1 MGKRISILIGI
12 VVLAAAF
19 CQLLLPG
26 IIGGNLA
33 NRIKEAA
40 RAENVTVNVRAM
52 PGFMLLAGQMDNLD
66 VVVDNAWLGD
76 IQVSRLTLHG
86 ENLQVDYSALDSRDG
101 SAIQSADNLELTGV
115 ITQQALQDM
124 LVKKME
130 KVDNLHVQMDADKIS
145 ATGQVKLLGRMADIT
160 LEGKVLPEN
169 GGLYFHMTRLDI
181 RNAVLGQAVLGNFF
195 GDILIFDL
203 YNSPIRAEIDDVQQQ
218 AGQVTIKAVRKEGNS
233 CNKDR

>member
-26 IIGGNLA
+26 IISGNLA

-40 RAENVTVNVRAM
+40 RAENVTANVRAM

-86 ENLQVDYSALDSRDG
+86 KNLQVDYSALDSRDG

-130 KVDNLHVQMDADKIS
+130 KVDNLHVQMDTDKIS

-203 YNSPIRAEIDDVQQQ
+203 YNSPIDDVQQQ

-233 CNKDR
+233 LQ

>member
-26 IIGGNLA
+26 IISGNLA

-40 RAENVTVNVRAM
+40 RAENVTANVRAM

-66 VVVDNAWLGD
+66 VVVDNAWIGD

-86 ENLQVDYSALDSRDG
+86 KNLQVDYSALDSRDG

-130 KVDNLHVQMDADKIS
+130 KVDNLHVQMDTDKIS

-233 CNKDR
+233 LQ

>member
-40 RAENVTVNVRAM
+40 KAENVTANVRAM
-52 PGFMLLAGQMDNLD
+52 PGFMLLTGQMDNLD

-203 YNSPIRAEIDDVQQQ
+203 YNSPIRAEIDEVQQQ

-233 CNKDR
+233 LQ

>member
-86 ENLQVDYSALDSRDG
+86 ENLQVDYSVLDSRDG

-233 CNKDR
+233 LQ

>member
-1 MGKRISILIGI
+1 MGKLISILIGI

-40 RAENVTVNVRAM
+40 RAENVTANVRAM

-233 CNKDR
+233 LQ

>member
-26 IIGGNLA
+26 IISGNLA

-40 RAENVTVNVRAM
+40 RAENVTANVRAM

-130 KVDNLHVQMDADKIS
+130 KVDNLHVQMDTDKIS

-233 CNKDR
+233 LQ

>member
-40 RAENVTVNVRAM
+40 RAENVTANVRAM

-130 KVDNLHVQMDADKIS
+130 KVDNLHVQMDADKIG

-218 AGQVTIKAVRKEGNS
+218 AGQVTIKAVRKAGNS
-233 CNKDR
+233 LQ

>member
-40 RAENVTVNVRAM
+40 RAENVTANVRAM

-66 VVVDNAWLGD
+66 VLVDNAWLGD

-130 KVDNLHVQMDADKIS
+130 KVDNLHVQMDTDKIS

-233 CNKDR
+233 LQ

>member
-40 RAENVTVNVRAM
+40 RAENVTANVRAM

-145 ATGQVKLLGRMADIT
+145 ATGQVRLLGRMADIT

-218 AGQVTIKAVRKEGNS
+218 AGQVTIKAVRKAGNS
-233 CNKDR
+233 LQ

>member
-40 RAENVTVNVRAM
+40 RAENVTANVGAM

-130 KVDNLHVQMDADKIS
+130 KVENLHVQMDADKIS

-233 CNKDR
+233 LQ

>member
-203 YNSPIRAEIDDVQQQ
+203 YNSLIRAEIDDVQQQ

-233 CNKDR
+233 LQ

>member
-40 RAENVTVNVRAM
+40 RAENVTANVRAM

-76 IQVSRLTLHG
+76 IHVSRLTLHG

-233 CNKDR
+233 LQ

>member
-1 MGKRISILIGI
+1 MGKRISILIGF

-40 RAENVTVNVRAM
+40 RAENVTANVRAM

-130 KVDNLHVQMDADKIS
+130 KVDNLHVQMDTDKIS

-233 CNKDR
+233 LQ

>member
-26 IIGGNLA
+26 IISGNLA

-40 RAENVTVNVRAM
+40 RAENVTANVRAM

-76 IQVSRLTLHG
+76 IQVSRLILHG
-86 ENLQVDYSALDSRDG
+86 KNLQVDYSALDSRDG

-130 KVDNLHVQMDADKIS
+130 KVDNLHVQMDTDKIS

-233 CNKDR
+233 LQ

>member
-33 NRIKEAA
+33 NRIKETA
-40 RAENVTVNVRAM
+40 RAENVTANVRAM

-76 IQVSRLTLHG
+76 VQVSRLTLHG

-233 CNKDR
+233 LQ

>member
-26 IIGGNLA
+26 IISGNLA

-40 RAENVTVNVRAM
+40 RAENVTANVRAM

-86 ENLQVDYSALDSRDG
+86 KNLQVDYSALDSRDG

-130 KVDNLHVQMDADKIS
+130 KVDNLHVQMDTDKIS
-145 ATGQVKLLGRMADIT
+145 ATGQVKLLGRMSDIT

-233 CNKDR
+233 LQ

>member
-26 IIGGNLA
+26 IVGGNLA

-40 RAENVTVNVRAM
+40 RAENVTANVRAV

-203 YNSPIRAEIDDVQQQ
+203 YNSPIRAEIDEVQQQ

-233 CNKDR
+233 LQ

>member
-40 RAENVTVNVRAM
+40 RAENVTANVRAM

-66 VVVDNAWLGD
+66 VVVDNAWLGG

-130 KVDNLHVQMDADKIS
+130 KVDNLHVQMDADKIG

-233 CNKDR
+233 LQ

>member
-26 IIGGNLA
+26 IIGGNLS

-40 RAENVTVNVRAM
+40 RAENVTANVRAM

-169 GGLYFHMTRLDI
+169 GGLYFHMSRLDI

-233 CNKDR
+233 LQ

>member
-12 VVLAAAF
+12 VVLTAAF

-40 RAENVTVNVRAM
+40 RAENVTANVRAM

-76 IQVSRLTLHG
+76 IQMSRLTLHG
-86 ENLQVDYSALDSRDG
+86 KNLQVDYSALDSRDG

-130 KVDNLHVQMDADKIS
+130 KVDNLHVQMDTDKIS

-233 CNKDR
+233 LQ

>member
-40 RAENVTVNVRAM
+40 RAENVTANVRAM

-203 YNSPIRAEIDDVQQQ
+203 YDSPIRAEIDEVQQQ

-233 CNKDR
+233 LQ

>member
-40 RAENVTVNVRAM
+40 RAENVTANVRAM
-52 PGFMLLAGQMDNLD
+52 PGFMLLAGQMDNQD

-86 ENLQVDYSALDSRDG
+86 KNLQVDYSALDSRDG

-130 KVDNLHVQMDADKIS
+130 KVDNLHVQMDTDKIS

-233 CNKDR
+233 LQ

>member
-12 VVLAAAF
+12 VVLTAAF

-40 RAENVTVNVRAM
+40 RAENVTANVRAM

-130 KVDNLHVQMDADKIS
+130 KVDNLHVQMDTDKIS

-233 CNKDR
+233 LQ

>member
-33 NRIKEAA
+33 NRIKETA
-40 RAENVTVNVRAM
+40 RAENVTANVRAM

-130 KVDNLHVQMDADKIS
+130 KVDNLHVQMDTDKIS

-233 CNKDR
+233 LQ

>member
-33 NRIKEAA
+33 NRIKETV
-40 RAENVTVNVRAM
+40 RAENVTANVRAM

-115 ITQQALQDM
+115 IAQQALQDM

-203 YNSPIRAEIDDVQQQ
+203 YNSPIRAEIDDVQLQD
-218 AGQVTIKAVRKEGNS
+218 GQVTIKAVRKEGNS
-233 CNKDR
+233 LQ

>member
-40 RAENVTVNVRAM
+40 RAENVTANVRAM

-218 AGQVTIKAVRKEGNS
+218 AGQVTIEAVRKEGNS
-233 CNKDR
+233 LQ

>member
-40 RAENVTVNVRAM
+40 RAENVTANVRAM

-130 KVDNLHVQMDADKIS
+130 KVDNLHVQMDIDKIS

-233 CNKDR
+233 LQ

>member
-40 RAENVTVNVRAM
+40 RAENVTANVRAM

-124 LVKKME
+124 LVNKME

-233 CNKDR
+233 LQ

>member
-40 RAENVTVNVRAM
+40 RAENVTANVRAM

-76 IQVSRLTLHG
+76 IQVSRLTMHG

-145 ATGQVKLLGRMADIT
+145 ATGQVKLLGHMADIT

-233 CNKDR
+233 LQ

>member
-19 CQLLLPG
+19 CQFLLPG

-40 RAENVTVNVRAM
+40 RAENVTANVRAM

-86 ENLQVDYSALDSRDG
+86 ENLQVDYPALDSRDG

-115 ITQQALQDM
+115 ITQQALQDVM
-124 LVKKME
+124 TKKME
-130 KVDNLHVQMDADKIS
+130 KVDNLHVQMDVDKIS
-145 ATGQVKLLGRMADIT
+145 VTGQVKLLGRMADIT

-233 CNKDR
+233 LQ

>member
-12 VVLAAAF
+12 VVLTAAF

-40 RAENVTVNVRAM
+40 RAENVTANVRAM

-218 AGQVTIKAVRKEGNS
+218 AGQVTIKAVRKAGNS
-233 CNKDR
+233 LQ

>member
-40 RAENVTVNVRAM
+40 RAENVTANVRAM
-52 PGFMLLAGQMDNLD
+52 PGFMLLAGQMDTLD

-130 KVDNLHVQMDADKIS
+130 KVDNLHVQMDSDKIS

-233 CNKDR
+233 LQ

>member
-26 IIGGNLA
+26 IISGNLA

-40 RAENVTVNVRAM
+40 RAENVTANVRAM

-86 ENLQVDYSALDSRDG
+86 KNLQVDYSALDSRDG

-115 ITQQALQDM
+115 ITQQDLQDM

-130 KVDNLHVQMDADKIS
+130 KVDNLHVQMDTDKIS

-233 CNKDR
+233 LQ

>member
-26 IIGGNLA
+26 IMGGNLA

-40 RAENVTVNVRAM
+40 RAENVTANVRAM

-233 CNKDR
+233 LQ

>member
-19 CQLLLPG
+19 CQLFLPG

-40 RAENVTVNVRAM
+40 RAENVTANVRAM

-101 SAIQSADNLELTGV
+101 SAIQLADNLELTGV

-233 CNKDR
+233 LQ

>member
-26 IIGGNLA
+26 IVGGNLA

-40 RAENVTVNVRAM
+40 RAENVTANVRAM

-145 ATGQVKLLGRMADIT
+145 ATGQVKLLGRMADII

-233 CNKDR
+233 LQ

>member
-40 RAENVTVNVRAM
+40 RAENVTANVRAM

-130 KVDNLHVQMDADKIS
+130 KVDNLHVQMDTDKIS

-203 YNSPIRAEIDDVQQQ
+203 YNSPIRAEIDDVQHQ

-233 CNKDR
+233 LQ

>member
-33 NRIKEAA
+33 NRIKEVA
-40 RAENVTVNVRAM
+40 RAENVTANVRAM

-233 CNKDR
+233 LQ

>member
-1 MGKRISILIGI
+1 MGKRISILMGI

-40 RAENVTVNVRAM
+40 RAENVTANVRAM

-233 CNKDR
+233 LQ